1 MEVRRLAVDMSVNYK
16 ANLVFPSPASLVS
29 SFVVTNGQHIFLF
42 NPSSPKVYEAAPQ
55 LRAPAVVADSLSRV
69 IAPARVVSGEARGPV
84 ARLCGDLEPLA
95 RGPCRLHERQER
107 ARLPGEEAGQEDRK
121 QDR

>member
-42 NPSSPKVYEAAPQ
+42 NPSSPKVCEAPPPPHRSARPQ
-55 LRAPAVVADSLSRV
+55 WSLTRS
-69 IAPARVVSGEARGPV
+69 
-84 ARLCGDLEPLA
+84 
-95 RGPCRLHERQER
+95 
-107 ARLPGEEAGQEDRK
+107 LPS
-121 QDR
+121 